1 MEYEIINS
9 YTTPA
14 LEQMVTSR
22 LKDGWQC
29 QGGIGVVRCKN
40 GAYMQEFFQAMIK
53 ITNEGTSV

>member
-9 YTTPA
+9 YTIRA
-14 LEQMVTSR
+14 LEDMVTAR
-22 LKDGWQC
+22 LKNGWQC

-53 ITNEGTSV
+53 ITNKGTPI